1 MLVCVN
7 LDAHAAR
14 EGLAIVPAS
23 LGLPPSFTVQDLL
36 SEESYAWHMGR
47 NYVMLA
53 PGGAHVMHVR

>member
-1 MLVCVN
+1 MSRRIIIATRESRLA
-7 LDAHAAR
+7 LWQAHH
-14 EGLAIVPAS
+14 
-23 LGLPPSFTVQDLL
+23 VQDLL